1 MEPGRSLPGQVG
13 VMACVALERVAV
25 SALVTGRQ
33 PAAPADRLIMIQ
45 PPLGRELAI
54 HSTWRELAAHLAA
67 VC

>member
-1 MEPGRSLPGQVG
+1 
-13 VMACVALERVAV
+13 MACVALERVAV